1 MNGGDAVPLR
11 LWFQMSGFDPTALRL
26 VAVGALVGAGA
37 GDIVSFPEAVI
48 LKGGL
53 KPKIKAVA
61 VVD

>member
-1 MNGGDAVPLR
+1 
-11 LWFQMSGFDPTALRL
+11 MSGFDPTALRL